1 MKGWRTWK
9 KCRTTVLKNWVKRQ
23 NAGIIPR
30 SAGNLDLPD
39 LVEVQTQSFEWFIR
53 EGIREVFEDIYPI
66 QNYGGNIRLE
76 IRRLRI
82 WHAKVYRQRVQI
94 PGGEFRRAIESENGA
109 GNGRQYN
116 RWSTDKV
123 GRRFPGRIPNDDG
136 NRNFHYQRRWTCY
149 RFSDCTF
156 ARRLFWYCFRR
167 QNWQR

>member
-66 QNYGGNIRLE
+66 QNYGGNIRLKFVDYE
-76 IRRLRI
+76 FGTP
-82 WHAKVYRQRVQI
+82 KYTVNECKYR
-94 PGGEFRRAIESENGA
+94 EANFAAAIESENGA

-116 RWSTDKV
+116 R
-123 GRRFPGRIPNDDG
+123 
-136 NRNFHYQRRWTCY
+136 
-149 RFSDCTF
+149 
-156 ARRLFWYCFRR
+156 
-167 QNWQR
+167 